1 LLLGKGQ
8 ACTQAS
14 TNQSRLTKQTEKFR
28 QYSNKHSLWP
38 FHGKGPSLAS
48 FPDGKLSQSVAQ
60 IQNNLADLGNA
71 DSGEKALDCVNFR
84 LKIIH
89 FYHRISLTE
98 PIASIKDR
106 ESRLLA
112 VLLRTLR
119 TN

>member
-1 LLLGKGQ
+1 LLGKGQ
-8 ACTQAS
+8 ACTKAS

-71 DSGEKALDCVNFR
+71 DSGEKAHVCAPFW
-84 LKIIH
+84 LKSHI
-89 FYHRISLTE
+89 F
-98 PIASIKDR
+98 IAGSAWLNQLPPSSP